1 MVVGVWV
8 PKRWDVSLHALSQYM
23 ALERS
28 PENPSIE
35 RSSKVSDSEVSDGT
49 VGPLYDGEKRKHVRR
64 PSSRRL
70 VRHVLRAR
78 VEAVRA
84 LGEFLK
90 EVEIGEDAGG
100 RGKIEILRAKGG
112 RIDQ

>member
-1 MVVGVWV
+1 
-8 PKRWDVSLHALSQYM
+8 
-23 ALERS
+23 
-28 PENPSIE
+28 
-35 RSSKVSDSEVSDGT
+35 
-49 VGPLYDGEKRKHVRR
+49 
-64 PSSRRL
+64 
-70 VRHVLRAR
+70 VLRAR